1 MNAFVDD
8 MVQSTG
14 EKAGELSPMVLLLA
28 AEGALSPSAR
38 VWGTGGWL
46 QPEDREALDWLTLV
60 RFLGWEVE
68 VCVVDRG
75 GRARNAPAGPRASH
89 HHRVRSGHP
98 QRSTARR
105 DLRRTSRPSE
115 FCSSA
120 AGRLQAARWRNWA
133 SSQAGRVRR
142 RANQSSGADQARR
155 QTLFFKNPF
164 EVRRLSVHRDAVT
177 WASAAD
183 VPLVTARACG
193 RGARRNARRFIRANC
208 GMRTRPAPPS

>member
-1 MNAFVDD
+1 MNAFLDD

-75 GRARNAPAGPRASH
+75 GELATRLPAHARVIIIACDPDTLNNHSIG
-89 HHRVRSGHP
+89 
-98 QRSTARR
+98 R
-105 DLRRTSRPSE
+105 DLLVSLDRTSPAHQPRGGSRQRVGE
-115 FCSSA
+115 T
-120 AGRLQAARWRNWA
+120 GRRIDQWRF
-133 SSQAGRVRR
+133 RR
-142 RANQSSGADQARR
+142 RAINR
-155 QTLFFKNPF
+155 
-164 EVRRLSVHRDAVT
+164 V
-177 WASAAD
+177 
-183 VPLVTARACG
+183 ARARPTPDLDFQESLRG
-193 RGARRNARRFIRANC
+193 RAGYQSTA
-208 GMRTRPAPPS
+208 TR